1 MMDNEY
7 FKALFNH
14 NKYNFNENTFQKK
27 VFRNR
32 VRKILLQRKRL
43 GVVIKPQSKKRLC
56 HCYNMLEYQKKH
68 FGQIIIFIFNDS

>member
-43 GVVIKPQSKKRLC
+43 GVVIKPQSKKKIMSLLQYVRISEKNILDK
-56 HCYNMLEYQKKH
+56 L
-68 FGQIIIFIFNDS
+68 